1 MIMDATRLSVYFGDS
16 LDSGPRPAGDALLRC
31 FAEHRF
37 PAAALLRGIEG
48 FGLNR
53 RIHAERFPD
62 LSTDLPLLATAI
74 GEPGGIRHALEQV
87 DGLVSRGLVTTEDVR
102 LVSGSDLP
110 RAGPPGTGEHAKLT
124 VYCTAGERGRRRP
137 VYKEVVAAL
146 RARGA
151 AGAIVLIGVDGVL
164 HNRRRRAKLFS
175 RGAHGLRI
183 VVSVGPVEPLLE
195 CVRELGSML
204 EAPIATI
211 EAVDVV
217 KHDGRA
223 LMSPPATGG
232 NGITKW
238 QAISVYTRRSAHVDG
253 RPLYSELTQRLR
265 EQGGAGATTVVGDW
279 GFSSDEHPHGDRLG
293 RVASH
298 LPTLTVTVDEP
309 ERLAGAWRAIDGATS
324 CHGVVTSS
332 AVAGY
337 REWP

>member
-1 MIMDATRLSVYFGDS
+1 MITDATQLSVYFGDS
-16 LDSGPRPAGDALLRC
+16 LDSGPLPAGDALLRC

-48 FGLNR
+48 FGRGR

-74 GEPGGIRHALEQV
+74 GEPGSIRYALEEV

-102 LVSGSDLP
+102 LVSGGDLP
-110 RAGPPGTGEHAKLT
+110 HAGLPGTSEHAKLT
-124 VYCTAGERGRRRP
+124 VYCTAGERGRRGP

-151 AGAIVLIGVDGVL
+151 AGAMVLLGVDGVL

-175 RGAHGLRI
+175 GGAHGLRI

-195 CVRELGSML
+195 CMCGLGSMM

-211 EAVDVV
+211 EAIDVI
-217 KHDGRA
+217 KPDGRA
-223 LMSPPATGG
+223 LMLPLATRRD
-232 NGITKW
+232 GITKW
-238 QAISVYTRRSAHVDG
+238 RAISVYTRRSAHVDG
-253 RPLYSELTQRLR
+253 RPLYSELTRRLR

-309 ERLAGAWRAIDGATS
+309 EGLADVWRAIDGATS